1 MKSKK
6 NLVFTIL
13 ALVTILTSQAQI
25 SFSNAGIAVQGIAR
39 NPDNSARVSETL
51 SLKFEIYAKDGGNE
65 ASIVSET
72 KNLTTDAF
80 GVFSHVLEAGYANNP
95 AISNG
100 TAYLRISEGTTVI
113 SDEKLNHVPYA
124 ISANNG
130 VPTGSIMP
138 YIGTTAPTGWV
149 LCNGQSLTSIEGS
162 EKLRALVGNNAPNL
176 LGMFL
181 RGTGTNPTYNQS
193 GPNLKATQ
201 DDTYASHIHDE
212 GSLKTSK
219 NGEHDHDTSSDGGF
233 NRVLKFDSENTAK
246 DWGDSGA
253 GEDEGRYEPNLNW
266 SKAIDDDGDHTHT
279 ISGNTGSSGSSETR
293 PINYGVNYIIKL

>member
-1 MKSKK
+1 MKLKR
-6 NLVFTIL
+6 NLVVAIVTF
-13 ALVTILTSQAQI
+13 VTILTSQAQI

-39 NPDNSARVSETL
+39 DNNNVARVSTTL
-51 SLKFEIYAKDGGNE
+51 SLKFEIYAKDSGNE
-65 ASIVSET
+65 NEILSEN

-80 GVFSHVLEAGYANNP
+80 GVFSHVIEAGYANNP
-95 AISNG
+95 AIANG

-138 YIGTTAPTGWV
+138 YIGTTAPAGWV

-176 LGMFL
+176 QGMFL
-181 RGTGTNPTYNQS
+181 RGTGTNPTYNQA
-193 GPNLKATQ
+193 GPALKATQ
-201 DDTYASHIHDE
+201 DDTYKSHVHNQ
-212 GSLKTSK
+212 GTLKTSEE
-219 NGEHDHDTSSDGGF
+219 GEHNHSNGVYSRLLKYDGDKTAGPVDG
-233 NRVLKFDSENTAK
+233 NDATDS
-246 DWGDSGA
+246 
-253 GEDEGRYEPNLNW
+253 EPNLQN
-266 SKAIDDDGDHTHT
+266 SRNMANAGDHTHN